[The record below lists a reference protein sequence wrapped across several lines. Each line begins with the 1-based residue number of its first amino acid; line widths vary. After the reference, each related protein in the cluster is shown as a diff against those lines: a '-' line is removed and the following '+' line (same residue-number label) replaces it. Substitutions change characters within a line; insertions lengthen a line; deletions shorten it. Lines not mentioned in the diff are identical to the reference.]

1 MGINPN
7 RSRFVQVHHERMPRV
22 GLHIVVVGDLGGSRV
37 PDPTAGSHLGPG
49 VLVSQR
55 DVVNGATIDGILNGF
70 QRDQRGLRRIR
81 VEHVDTAVG
90 HHYAACAVGR

>member
-37 PDPTAGSHLGPG
+37 PDPTAGSHL
-49 VLVSQR
+49 
-55 DVVNGATIDGILNGF
+55 NGATIDGILNGF